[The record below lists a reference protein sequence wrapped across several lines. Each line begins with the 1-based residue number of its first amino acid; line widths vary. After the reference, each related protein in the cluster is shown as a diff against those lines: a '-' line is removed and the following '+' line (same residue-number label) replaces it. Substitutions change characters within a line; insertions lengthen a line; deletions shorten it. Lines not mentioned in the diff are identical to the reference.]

1 MWTTELPYER
11 REESRLYRRL
21 SVSSEVNL
29 RQLSIKVAMNTLDI
43 YLMKAVDPGMVRVS
57 IIHGRSGGD
66 MRKAVHDFLSSH
78 HMVEDFEYPAA
89 PAEGGPGVT
98 VARLLKI

>member
-1 MWTTELPYER
+1 M
-11 REESRLYRRL
+11 
-21 SVSSEVNL
+21 
-29 RQLSIKVAMNTLDI
+29 RQLSIRVAMNKLDI
-43 YLMKAVDPGMVRVS
+43 YLIKAADAGMARVN

-78 HMVEDFEYPAA
+78 HMIEDFEYPAA

>member
-1 MWTTELPYER
+1 MTELPYER
-11 REESRLYRRL
+11 REESRLYRQL
-21 SVSSEVNL
+21 SVSSEINL
-29 RQLSIKVAMNTLDI
+29 RQLSIKIAMKNLDI
-43 YLMKAVDPGMVRVS
+43 YLTKAANAGMVRVN

-78 HMVEDFEYPAA
+78 HMIEDFEYPAA

-98 VARLLKI
+98 IARLSRI